1 MSDKREEIYP
11 PRYTYWYWN
20 DVYSIDE
27 LKQLHEVFEKNH
39 DKHATDNPASDAVKT
54 SKLKMTTW
62 LNLKDKLCHIEQSL
76 LMVNSLH
83 FGLNVWPQYDT
94 QQIILNEYDCN
105 IKGEYGWHKDSSDN
119 HVYDIKFT
127 LLINASL
134 EPYEGGE
141 FYLFNSKGGEH
152 VKELNKPG
160 NVIAFI
166 SHNYHKVT
174 PVTKGKRH
182 SITMFYTGPRF
193 I

>member
-1 MSDKREEIYP
+1 MTGKKEIYP

-20 DVYSIDE
+20 DVYSHDE
-27 LKQLHEVFEKNH
+27 LKQLHEVFENKH
-39 DKHATDNPASDAVKT
+39 DKHAIDNPASDAVKT

-62 LNLKDKLCHIEQSL
+62 FNLKDKLCHIEQAL
-76 LMVNSLH
+76 LKVNGEH
-83 FGLNVWPQYDT
+83 FGFNVWPQYDT
-94 QQIILNEYDCN
+94 QQIILNEYDGN
-105 IKGEYGWHKDSSDN
+105 IKGEYGWHKDSSST
-119 HVYDIKFT
+119 HVYDMKFT

-141 FYLFNSKGGEH
+141 FYLFNSQGGEH
-152 VKELNKPG
+152 VKELDKPG
-160 NVIAFI
+160 NAIAFI
-166 SHNYHKVT
+166 SHNFHKVT